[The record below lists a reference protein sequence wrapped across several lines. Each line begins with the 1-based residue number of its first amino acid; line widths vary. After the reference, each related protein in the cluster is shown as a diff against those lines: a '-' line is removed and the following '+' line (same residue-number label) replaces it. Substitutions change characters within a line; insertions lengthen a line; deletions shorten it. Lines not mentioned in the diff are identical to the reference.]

1 LASQEQQSVQM
12 KLLIRILLLG
22 VIVVLGFTAVFP
34 EWFDLKD
41 QVIAEREHGRAEAQQ
56 RQQDGVRREQ
66 REQGEAALMA
76 LESQAEPFSEELWA
90 AVEAGDYDAAYDSGT
105 VRFLSTK
112 TEASIE
118 MLEQIYDAVG
128 PELSEE
134 EAQSKP
140 GYGNHPQSRVYA
152 RGYDQTLISES
163 RRWSENALLLRTLEL
178 KREAD
183 QLAVDAMLIEV
194 LAYPDNA
201 QAVSQEIR
209 RPHVFR

>member
-1 LASQEQQSVQM
+1 M

-22 VIVVLGFTAVFP
+22 VIVVLGFTVMFP

-41 QVIAEREHGRAEAQQ
+41 QVIAEREHERAEAQR
-56 RQQDGVRREQ
+56 RQQDSVRREQ
-66 REQGEAALMA
+66 REQDEAALIA
-76 LESQAEPFSEELWA
+76 LEPEAEPFAEELWA
-90 AVEAGDYDAAYDSGT
+90 AVDAGDYESAYESGT
-105 VRFLSTK
+105 ARFQSTK
-112 TEASIE
+112 TQASIE
-118 MLEQIYDAVG
+118 TLKQIYEAVG
-128 PELSEE
+128 AKLSEE

-140 GYGNHPQSRVYA
+140 GYANHPRSRGYA

-194 LAYPDNA
+194 FAYPDNA
-201 QAVSQEIR
+201 QGVSQEIR